1 MITRQYISSPLIF
14 LIILALLTFWLDRV
28 TRPLEQTMDDNLYR
42 NPDYIVEDLSGI
54 RMDHEREIQRKFTAK
69 KLFHYLDEE
78 VTQLEQIG
86 FMNSQP
92 GSPLMRLNADRAE
105 VKNKGKDIFLMGHVT
120 AIRGTDDEKDKIT
133 LMTNYLHLI
142 PDEGLVKTDRAVTIS
157 RFNTTI
163 DATGLEFNNN
173 AGLIQL
179 LSRVR
184 AVNKK

>member
-14 LIILALLTFWLDRV
+14 LIILALLTFWLDQV
-28 TRPLEQTMDDNLYR
+28 TRPPEQTMDDSLYR

-69 KLFHYLDEE
+69 KLFHYLNEE

-92 GSPLMRLNADRAE
+92 GIPLMRLHADRAE
-105 VKNKGKDIFLMGHVT
+105 VKNKGKDIFLTGHVT
-120 AIRGTDDEKDKIT
+120 AIRGMDDEKGKIT

-142 PDEGLVKTDRAVTIS
+142 PDESLVKTDRAVTIS

-163 DATGLEFNNN
+163 NATGLEFNNR
-173 AGLIQL
+173 AGMIQL
-179 LSRVR
+179 LSRVK